1 MNKLEKV
8 EHIKKV
14 CEQEDITA
22 YKIAQDTG
30 LSAVGIQKILNSE
43 TKNPNNSTLSILMEY
58 LEEKVTGKDIGKI
71 QESESVYSKNDLDL
85 NKYVNCIERE
95 NKLTKEIHKLHN
107 ILRKNNIEFK
117 DFFEE
122 EEQEA

>member
-14 CEQEDITA
+14 CEEEDITA

>member
-14 CEQEDITA
+14 CEEEDITA

-107 ILRKNNIEFK
+107 ILRKNNIDFK

-122 EEQEA
+122 EDKEA

>member
-58 LEEKVTGKDIGKI
+58 LEEKVIGKDIGKI

-107 ILRKNNIEFK
+107 ILRKNNIDFK

-122 EEQEA
+122 EQEA

>member
-43 TKNPNNSTLSILMEY
+43 TKKPNNSTLSILMEY

>member
-14 CEQEDITA
+14 CEEEDITA
-22 YKIAQDTG
+22 YKIAQETG

-43 TKNPNNSTLSILMEY
+43 TKNPNNSTLTIIMDY

-107 ILRKNNIEFK
+107 ILRKNNINFK

>member
-14 CEQEDITA
+14 CEEEDITA

-107 ILRKNNIEFK
+107 ILRKNNIDFK

-122 EEQEA
+122 EQEA

>member
-14 CEQEDITA
+14 CEEEDITA
-22 YKIAQDTG
+22 YKIAQETG

>member
-107 ILRKNNIEFK
+107 ILRKNNIDFK

>member
-30 LSAVGIQKILNSE
+30 LSAVGIQKVLNSE

-107 ILRKNNIEFK
+107 ILRKNNIDFK

-122 EEQEA
+122 EDKEA

>member
-107 ILRKNNIEFK
+107 ILRKNNIDFK

-122 EEQEA
+122 EDKEA